1 MKKRGEILQK
11 TVIHIILIALIL
23 SLFLFAI
30 IGRSNDN
37 DTKRQLLEKQTALLI
52 ESNQKDTTLE
62 LDVHN
67 LNGEISNI
75 RIDNYK
81 IFIDVNGF
89 ESTNGYPFF
98 SKYGVSVSKDEPQN
112 KFIIKIK

>member
-1 MKKRGEILQK
+1 MKKEGEILQK
-11 TVIHIILIALIL
+11 TVIYIILIALIL

-30 IGRSNDN
+30 LGKSNSN

-52 ESNQKDTTLE
+52 ESSPQNTILE
-62 LDVHN
+62 LNINN
-67 LNGEISNI
+67 LNGEINNI

-89 ESTNGYPFF
+89 ESKQGYPFF
-98 SKYGVSVSKDEPQN
+98 SKYTATVSKDEAQN
-112 KFIIKIK
+112 KFIIEIK